1 MRSVN
6 FENASNDTF
15 PWFKER
21 EQMNENK
28 ARYKTLSFW
37 ASLREGGGRWW
48 KRKGLWDTIQSS
60 SSLASL
66 WKSHPSSLRTVRLYS
81 PKIQL
86 EFSFIRLLRRLSAQ
100 PVHEGRTLSVFYKFR
115 NYVEF
120 GRLVRTGHWRWL
132 EWTYFPQAKQWIANT
147 IENNFHNLFFP
158 S

>member
-1 MRSVN
+1 MQV
-6 FENASNDTF
+6 
-15 PWFKER
+15 
-21 EQMNENK
+21 M
-28 ARYKTLSFW
+28 TLSHD
-37 ASLREGGGRWW
+37 LRKESKWTKIKHAIKLSAFGLAYGRAGGDDESAKDFEILFNPRAPWPAYE
-48 KRKGLWDTIQSS
+48 KATPHLSGLYVY
-60 SSLASL
+60 
-66 WKSHPSSLRTVRLYS
+66 PE
-81 PKIQL
+81 IQL

-100 PVHEGRTLSVFYKFR
+100 PVHEGRTFSVFYKFR